1 VNKYNKN
8 NHKKYIELINNPII
22 AKSEIAKKNLDKF
35 INIIE

>member
-8 NHKKYIELINNPII
+8 NHKNTELINNPII